1 MVGNVGKGLLSLV
14 AGLAVA
20 VGVQNTKIPDYYL
33 RENAK
38 DITQRANSGDRFQEL
53 AAKVEYF
60 GSKYGCGI
68 GAMFLFGIGCYA
80 FLDRRRKD

>member
-1 MVGNVGKGLLSLV
+1 MVGNVGKGLLSLFV
-14 AGLAVA
+14 GIAAA
-20 VGVQNTKIPDYYL
+20 AGVQNTKIPDYYL
-33 RENAK
+33 SENAR
-38 DITQRANSGDRFQEL
+38 DITQRQNSGDKFQEF

-80 FLDRRRKD
+80 FLDRRREN